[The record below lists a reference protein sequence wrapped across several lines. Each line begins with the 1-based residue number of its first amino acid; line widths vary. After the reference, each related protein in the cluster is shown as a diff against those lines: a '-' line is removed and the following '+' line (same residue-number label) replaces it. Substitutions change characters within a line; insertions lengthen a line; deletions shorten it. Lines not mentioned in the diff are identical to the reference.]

1 MIKNFGVMQGR
12 LLRPIKNKIQSFPE
26 KNWNKEFKIIKG
38 LNLKFLEWT
47 LDDKNLEKNP
57 LLLHKGQNY
66 IKRLCKK
73 NNITINSITGDC
85 FMQKP
90 FWKKK
95 GKQKKVLILKLKKII
110 SSASRLKIKFI
121 IIPLVDKGS
130 IQSNLQKK
138 TIIKDLCNLETLLKK
153 KKLQIL
159 FETDFSPEMNLE
171 FIKNFNSKLF
181 GINYDIGNSAGLN
194 YDPVLEFK
202 LIAKYIKNIHIK
214 DRLKFGKTVPLGK
227 GNANFDLISKL
238 CKQYNYKGK
247 YILQCARK
255 KNGDEKKTIK
265 EYLKFLKKYF

>member
-95 GKQKKVLILKLKKII
+95 GKQKKVLILKLKKVI

-138 TIIKDLCNLETLLKK
+138 
-153 KKLQIL
+153 
-159 FETDFSPEMNLE
+159 
-171 FIKNFNSKLF
+171 
-181 GINYDIGNSAGLN
+181 NYHKR
-194 YDPVLEFK
+194 FM
-202 LIAKYIKNIHIK
+202 
-214 DRLKFGKTVPLGK
+214 
-227 GNANFDLISKL
+227 
-238 CKQYNYKGK
+238 
-247 YILQCARK
+247 
-255 KNGDEKKTIK
+255 
-265 EYLKFLKKYF
+265 